1 MVSALV
7 PRICQAVLMGAIDRL
22 SLPQRVVIVV
32 ALGLGLA
39 AAGGFVTSLGRLA
52 AGWYAYA
59 PLTSTGYLPGPGIP
73 PWLRLIIWLALIV
86 IWAAASV
93 RLLKPS
99 PAPSA

>member
-39 AAGGFVTSLGRLA
+39 AAGGFVASLGSLA

-59 PLTSTGYLPGPGIP
+59 PLTSTGYLPGNGIP

-99 PAPSA
+99 PGPSA